1 MIGMLARVHDA
12 DTTPCTAAELDVLM
26 RQRLLDDLLDRFPAE
41 NALELDLEG
50 HRFLDPVKHRIPRL
64 CRVPATPGADDA
76 GVPGERFDLVV
87 VPGLLDAGPG
97 QLDLVLEWARH
108 RLRRR
113 GRLVVTARANGQGL
127 RGALRRARHTGP
139 PLLGPDQ
146 AEDLLADAGF
156 LVEDIAGYGYLP
168 YRRNADELLVP
179 RLRARIE
186 HNAVARRWDPRHA
199 ASFLVVATPR

>member
-1 MIGMLARVHDA
+1 MIGMVARLHDA
-12 DTTPCTAAELDVLM
+12 DATPCTAAELEVLM
-26 RQRLLDDLLDRFPAE
+26 QRRLLDDLLDRFPAE

-50 HRFLDPVKHRIPRL
+50 HRFLDPVMHRIERL
-64 CRVPATPGADDA
+64 CRVPASPGAEDA
-76 GVPGERFDLVV
+76 ALPGERFDLVV

-97 QLDLVLEWARH
+97 QLDLVLDWTRQ

-113 GRLVVTARANGQGL
+113 GRLVVSARANGQGV
-127 RGALRRARHTGP
+127 RGTLRRARHTGP
-139 PLLGPDQ
+139 PQLGPDQ

-168 YRRNADELLVP
+168 YRRNAEELVAP

-199 ASFLVVATPR
+199 SRFLVVATPR